1 MRQVDS
7 ELRLASAKYE
17 SRARE
22 GGKFLALCAHLVHA
36 CARQETAKDN
46 ASLASYLLL
55 QIFFLLGWFHVTIRS
70 NPSK

>member
-22 GGKFLALCAHLVHA
+22 GGKCLALCAHLVHA
-36 CARQETAKDN
+36 CARQETAKDD
-46 ASLASYLLL
+46 ASLASY
-55 QIFFLLGWFHVTIRS
+55 
-70 NPSK
+70 